1 MFMRFSRMGLIRGHW
16 VTEWQKRGVPH
27 LHGIFFFPEDA
38 GEMRAR
44 MVSAWCE
51 VAAEFGAGVKGQ
63 HVREVTH
70 IVGWFKYLA
79 KHASR
84 GYKHYQR
91 ARENVPDGWK
101 KTGRVW
107 GYIGDWPLVDEVRY
121 EVDDK
126 AYFWLRRRAQRY
138 VIANARATMRE
149 ASPFVLGDKGALA
162 KFVEAR
168 ATLIWARRMWRHGDR
183 LLSRLRGINEWMP
196 KEQIDA
202 LILWMLAA
210 GFVVR
215 KDGERGVVVTVDGMT
230 IDPETGEILTGV

>member
-1 MFMRFSRMGLIRGHW
+1 MRFSRMGLIRGHW

-91 ARENVPDGWK
+91 ARENVPEGWK

-149 ASPFVLGDKGALA
+149 AFPFVLGDKGALA

-230 IDPETGEILTGV
+230 IDPETGEILGGV